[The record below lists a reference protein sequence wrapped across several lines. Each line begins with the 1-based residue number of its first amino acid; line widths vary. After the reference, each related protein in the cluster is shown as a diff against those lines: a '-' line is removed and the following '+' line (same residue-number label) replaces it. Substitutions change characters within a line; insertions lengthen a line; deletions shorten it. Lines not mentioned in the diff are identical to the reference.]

1 MNEKAFLD
9 EENYKAACAQGAHLD
24 GMLEQISRECDL
36 EGEKDGELH
45 RQEAFL
51 RALLESEERKAEA
64 REAMEHEK
72 EKLRS
77 IIEKLEQ
84 MEP

>member
-9 EENYKAACAQGAHLD
+9 EENYKEACAQGAQLD

-36 EGEKDGELH
+36 ESEKDGELR

-64 REAMEHEK
+64 REAIEQEK
-72 EKLRS
+72 EKLHE
-77 IIEKLEQ
+77 IIAQLEQ

>member
-9 EENYKAACAQGAHLD
+9 EENYREACAQGAHLD
-24 GMLEQISRECDL
+24 GMLEQIFRECDL
-36 EGEKDGELH
+36 EGEKDGELR

-64 REAMEHEK
+64 RQAIEQEK
-72 EKLRS
+72 EKLHE
-77 IIEKLEQ
+77 IIAQLEQ